1 MLELRGAR
9 ARESP
14 PKSGKCSAR
23 GVRVCVCECAS
34 VSVWGECGLHGGS
47 VPFKS
52 FFSFFVS
59 AAVAVG
65 CCAYA
70 GVRMA

>member
-34 VSVWGECGLHGGS
+34 VSVWGECGLYGGS
-47 VPFKS
+47 VPFK
-52 FFSFFVS
+52 
-59 AAVAVG
+59 
-65 CCAYA
+65 
-70 GVRMA
+70 